1 MEDLLDELYQLT
13 LIESGRHL
21 TKEEQN
27 RYLELYNIL
36 NRNNIEI
43 PFGIE
48 I

>member
-13 LIESGRHL
+13 LIELSRDL
-21 TKEEQN
+21 TEVEQS